1 MVGSIPLPPHSACLV
16 CYRTAYCDLWFQ
28 EVLGHTEDALSE
40 VLNHIYFVSAH
51 IISDL
56 PQGRW
61 KVTEEHFT
69 SLCYAG
75 HLPGYTMSYNHHGFI
90 YSVNIVSAKTLV
102 SGRTRKYRPTL
113 HVYLLHKTQQ
123 LCVSITASFL
133 RDSGFESVLWDQLTW
148 GLVWFSSVCTGN
160 CEGIVKQ
167 AVNISFQVLSNMSFT
182 VVTPWPMYLRKLWKI
197 QGSVIYHIRWHFR
210 LFSMYPYNM
219 LSVHY
224 SEGPPV
230 VLLIK
235 SAIEVCF
242 YSRYNSLKWTWT

>member
-1 MVGSIPLPPHSACLV
+1 MGGLIPLPPLSACFSW
-16 CYRTAYCDLWFQ
+16 YRTAYCDLWFQ

-75 HLPGYTMSYNHHGFI
+75 HLPGYTMSYNHHGFV
-90 YSVNIVSAKTLV
+90 YSVNVISAKTLV
-102 SGRTRKYRPTL
+102 SGRTRKYRPNL
-113 HVYLLHKTQQ
+113 HVYLLDKTLQ
-123 LCVSITASFL
+123 LCVSITVSCL

-148 GLVWFSSVCTGN
+148 GLVWFSLVCTGN

-167 AVNISFQVLSNMSFT
+167 AVNISFQVLSNSSFT
-182 VVTPWPMYLRKLWKI
+182 VVIPWPMYLRKLWKI
-197 QGSVIYHIRWHFR
+197 QGSVIYLPRWQFR
-210 LFSMYPYNM
+210 LFSMHPYM
-219 LSVHY
+219 SSVRY

-235 SAIEVCF
+235 SVIEECF
-242 YSRYNSLKWTWT
+242 YSRYNSLKWTWM